1 MKNQN
6 LVKYNNQHIQDV
18 VLNDNWEH
26 AVIRCKSHFT
36 SDKEIQDITEDLL
49 LTYPSLLSIA
59 VKRPSTITSKK
70 YFPNFWKLKF

>member
-1 MKNQN
+1 MNNQN
-6 LVKYNNQHIQDV
+6 IVHYNNSHIQDV
-18 VLNDNWEH
+18 ILSDKWDH

-59 VKRPSTITSKK
+59 VKRPSTVTSKR
-70 YFPNFWKLKF
+70 YFPNF